1 MILYGRPD
9 GIWEV
14 PGASGTPELVIQVG
28 EGERILRPQMLPGDE
43 WVLFTVR
50 ERSRDWDEA
59 QIVMQSVTTD
69 ERRVLINGG
78 QDGRYVPT
86 GHLVYGLNSVL
97 FAVPFDVDSR
107 EVTGG
112 PVPLVEGVTA
122 ASTTGAVQFSVS
134 STGSLVYDPGS
145 SEGDEVT
152 LTWVDRDGN
161 EEPLPAPP
169 RAYDH
174 PRVSPDGTRVAV
186 DIADGDNVDVWI
198 WNLAEERL
206 TQLTFDQG
214 VDDFPLWTPDSA
226 RVVFQS
232 SGRAVECTGK
242 PPTARARSSN
252 SRTAQHAPRPG
263 QRMGG

>member
-145 SEGDEVT
+145 SEGERGH
-152 LTWVDRDGN
+152 VDLGG
-161 EEPLPAPP
+161 P
-169 RAYDH
+169 R
-174 PRVSPDGTRVAV
+174 R
-186 DIADGDNVDVWI
+186 
-198 WNLAEERL
+198 ERR
-206 TQLTFDQG
+206 
-214 VDDFPLWTPDSA
+214 A
-226 RVVFQS
+226 S
-232 SGRAVECTGK
+232 S
-242 PPTARARSSN
+242 RSTTSV
-252 SRTAQHAPRPG
+252 
-263 QRMGG
+263 